1 MMITRNRTG
10 GLLLVAALVWTAAG
24 CSSGDNPGVSAA
36 NAQAYTS
43 QPSKTWGGV
52 AISLPVNS
60 YTVTAQEREVLSQA
74 VATLANDCMKEY
86 GFDWPA
92 PLPPSPRNLNANARL
107 YGVTDPQSV
116 AVFGYHPPLPKGM
129 TARQAE
135 QETVKQRAHYANV
148 SPAAMTLYKGEGP
161 SSVKGKNVPK
171 GGCLGETR
179 RKLGLSDAATIDATF
194 NKVNLQASQ
203 QAANSARVSSLN
215 RRWAACMK
223 ESGYHYEDPLAAAG
237 DPAWTAGEGGEGS
250 QDSDAAGTAKPREI
264 TVASTDVKCKQ
275 RVDYV
280 RVHSAVEAEFQNKL
294 IEKNVTAL
302 SAARDTWKSAL
313 TKANELVGKRG

>member
-1 MMITRNRTG
+1 MMITRTRTG
-10 GLLLVAALVWTAAG
+10 GLLLVAALTWTAVG
-24 CSSGDNPGVSAA
+24 CSSSEKPQVPAA
-36 NAQAYTS
+36 DAQPYKLQA
-43 QPSKTWGGV
+43 SKTWGGV
-52 AISLPVNS
+52 AISLPVDS
-60 YTVTAQEREVLSQA
+60 YTVTAQEREALSQA
-74 VATLANDCMKEY
+74 VATLAGDCMKEY

-92 PLPPSPRNLNANARL
+92 PLPPTPRNLNSNARL
-107 YGVTDPQSV
+107 YGVTDPESV

-135 QETVKQRAHYANV
+135 QETVRQRAHYENV

-161 SSVKGKNVPK
+161 ASVNGKNVPQ

-179 RKLGLSDAATIDATF
+179 RKLGLGDAATLDSTL

-203 QAANSARVSSLN
+203 QAANDPRVSSLN
-215 RRWAACMK
+215 QRWAACMK
-223 ESGYHYEDPLAAAG
+223 ESGYHYKDPLAAAG
-237 DPAWTAGEGGEGS
+237 DPAWTAGEGGGGS
-250 QDSDAAGTAKPREI
+250 KDSDAAGTAKPREI

-280 RVHSAVEAEFQNKL
+280 GVHSAVEAEHQNKL

-313 TKANELVGKRG
+313 AKANELLTKRG